1 MLGVN
6 TFYIISDHNT
16 SAEALSLDQA
26 PDWLKIRVKKVKPN
40 PSQLLI
46 LFIRRWLPRTKM
58 NKNFR
63 NMVIPGKVWRDQEKE
78 VNEVNGPFDLHNQ
91 VFTSCLKNISIR

>member
-46 LFIRRWLPRTKM
+46 LFIRRWLPRTKWT
-58 NKNFR
+58 R
-63 NMVIPGKVWRDQEKE
+63 ILGIWSSLEKFGE
-78 VNEVNGPFDLHNQ
+78 IMKKK
-91 VFTSCLKNISIR
+91 SMK